1 MAINLWITAIA
12 VFVLNIPF
20 GYWRSRSPR
29 FSRQWFLAVHL
40 PVPAIVAFR
49 ILAGLGWHLITF
61 PILVGAFFLGQTAGT
76 GLQRLFPDLL

>member
-1 MAINLWITAIA
+1 MSLWTAAA
-12 VFVLNIPF
+12 VVFFLNIPF
-20 GYWRSRSPR
+20 GYWRSRSRR

-40 PVPAIVAFR
+40 PVPAVIAFR

-76 GLQRLFPDLL
+76 GLERLLAGII